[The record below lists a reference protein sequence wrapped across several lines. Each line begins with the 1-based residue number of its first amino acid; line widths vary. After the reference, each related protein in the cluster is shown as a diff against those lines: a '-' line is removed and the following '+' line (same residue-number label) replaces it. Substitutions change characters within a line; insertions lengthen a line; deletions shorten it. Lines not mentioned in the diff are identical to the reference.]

1 MHFLLCPS
9 KRWSAAR
16 EILFHPPK
24 NQTFFLN
31 FGNDAQ
37 KMQMMDEGKNSFQL
51 SIIPPFFVG
60 FLENFGEHWS
70 EPAPETPFCGSSGG
84 EWAGSCLGGADHTF
98 VPPPS
103 PVGPRLPPSAH
114 MCLHFAEFFC
124 GWHLSE
130 LMWRGSDNILYW
142 GLSVPGSEMALRGI
156 LVTLVMPSL
165 VWSNQRWAEEPTSS
179 AVNPGEEAVLA
190 CKVVNMGGDC
200 RYGRHVSWK
209 YALLVSLFLIPHLS

>member
-1 MHFLLCPS
+1 MLHKKC
-9 KRWSAAR
+9 KWWRRAR
-16 EILFHPPK
+16 ILFNFQQFLPFLSVSLKTLESTGRSPRPRLPSAVPPV
-24 NQTFFLN
+24 
-31 FGNDAQ
+31 GN
-37 KMQMMDEGKNSFQL
+37 GR
-51 SIIPPFFVG
+51 P
-60 FLENFGEHWS
+60 
-70 EPAPETPFCGSSGG
+70 
-84 EWAGSCLGGADHTF
+84 GSCLGGADHTF

-103 PVGPRLPPSAH
+103 PVVPRLPPSAH
-114 MCLHFAEFFC
+114 MCLHFAEFSC

-130 LMWRGSDNILYW
+130 LMWRSSDNILYW
-142 GLSVPGSEMALRGI
+142 GLSVPRSEMALRGI